1 MVSSSGTE
9 LRSLKP
15 LIPTVYLPAILF
27 GIGQGAI
34 LPVIALTARELGASV
49 GLASLVVALLG
60 IGQLFGDLPA
70 GSFAA
75 RIGER
80 RAMVGSVALITVAL
94 LLCVVATQVWM
105 LAAAIG
111 IVGIASAVWGIAR
124 HTYLTEVVP
133 YQLRARAMSTLG
145 GSHRIGAFAGPF
157 LGAAAMQ
164 FWGTNGSYIVHIATA
179 GVAALLVGFIKEP
192 IKPKR
197 PDKADGS
204 LRDTVKVLRNH
215 LPVFATLGSGALMV
229 GIVRASRA
237 AVIPLW
243 AESIGVD
250 GTTTSIIF
258 GLSGAVDMLLFY
270 PAGKA
275 MDKFGRAFVAVPCMT
290 VMGLSLLLL
299 PFTHSAFTLLL
310 VALLLGFGNGLG
322 SGIILT
328 LGSDVSPATG
338 RAQFLGGWRLCADTG
353 TALGPVIVSGV
364 TVAIALGPAIWA
376 IAAIGFGG
384 AAALKHWIPRTQPAM
399 AER

>member
-1 MVSSSGTE
+1 M
-9 LRSLKP
+9 
-15 LIPTVYLPAILF
+15 PTVYLPAVLF

-49 GLASLVVALLG
+49 GLASLIVALLG

-94 LLCVVATQVWM
+94 VLCVLASQVWM
-105 LAAAIG
+105 LAVAICV
-111 IVGIASAVWGIAR
+111 VGIASAVWGIAR

-157 LGAAAMQ
+157 LGAGAMHL
-164 FWGTNGSYIVHIATA
+164 WGTNGSYIVHIATA
-179 GVAALLVGFIKEP
+179 GAAALLVGFIKEP

-197 PDKADGS
+197 PDKAEGS
-204 LRDTVKVLRNH
+204 LRDTVKVLRDH
-215 LPVFATLGSGALMV
+215 LPVFATLGSGAMMV

-258 GLSGAVDMLLFY
+258 GLSGAVDMLMFY

-275 MDKFGRAFVAVPCMT
+275 MDKFGRAFVAVPCMA
-290 VMGLSLLLL
+290 VMGVSLLLL
-299 PFTHSAFTLLL
+299 PLTHSALTLLL

-328 LGSDVSPATG
+328 LGSDVSPKAG

-376 IAAIGFGG
+376 IAAIGFTG
-384 AAALKHWIPRTQPAM
+384 AAALKRWIPHPEPAL